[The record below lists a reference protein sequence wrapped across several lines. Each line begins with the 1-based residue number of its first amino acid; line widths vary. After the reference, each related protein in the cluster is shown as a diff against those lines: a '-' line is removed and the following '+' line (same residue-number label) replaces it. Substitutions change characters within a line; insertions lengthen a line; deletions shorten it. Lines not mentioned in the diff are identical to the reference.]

1 MVNIKS
7 EEQEEDESIYLWLQG
22 EDAKKI
28 FQNEEPI
35 TKWNI

>member
-1 MVNIKS
+1 MVNIKLDV
-7 EEQEEDESIYLWLQG
+7 QEEESIYLWLQA

-35 TKWNI
+35 AKWNI